1 MMGWKAP
8 AESLDEYLRSLHQAG
23 VTTTGWA
30 RSVHVLDPRP
40 PTPRR
45 RVLGSMGRVASRVD
59 NGMIESFWLAMQREL
74 LDRQTWTSGPRMGSA
89 IFE

>member
-1 MMGWKAP
+1 
-8 AESLDEYLRSLHQAG
+8 
-23 VTTTGWA
+23 
-30 RSVHVLDPRP
+30 
-40 PTPRR
+40 
-45 RVLGSMGRVASRVD
+45 MGRVASRVD